1 MIKMSLKILVA
12 TACGEKKRAGKHR
25 AVDLYKSS
33 RIRAVY
39 NRRSGCDMAI
49 LSSKFGL
56 VDSQTIIEDYE
67 EVLTPERIKILLPQV
82 VDYVKRYDVVIYF
95 KAGASF
101 IYFELIK
108 KASEIAYIPIVYL
121 GYGYMAE
128 INKIPGV
135 ISEINDDPKFLTKF
149 QLDHIDFAKIPT
161 KKVEKGFNKDFA
173 VICKDSKIP
182 SSEDFQRE
190 IFKIF
195 DKAEK
200 EGKKFVEITSGE
212 LHREI
217 GFYPGP
223 DHRMASLCG
232 VMRGLMEAGD
242 DILYQPRKGRGA
254 TLKIRY
260 KLPRQVY

>member
-1 MIKMSLKILVA
+1 MSLKILVA
-12 TACGEKKRAGKHR
+12 TACGKKKRTGKHR
-25 AVDLYKSS
+25 AVDLYRSS

-56 VDSQTIIEDYE
+56 VDSQTVIEDYE
-67 EVLTPERIKILLPQV
+67 EVLTPERVKILLPQV

-108 KASEIAYIPIVYL
+108 KASEIANIPIVYL

-149 QLDHIDFAKIPT
+149 QLNHIDFAKMPS
-161 KKVEKGFNKDFA
+161 KKVEKESLKEFK
-173 VICKDSKIP
+173 VICKDSKKP
-182 SSEDFQRE
+182 NSEDFRRE
-190 IFKIF
+190 IIKIF
-195 DKAEK
+195 DEAQK
-200 EGKKFVEITSGE
+200 EGKDFVEITSGE
-212 LHREI
+212 VHREV

-223 DHRMASLCG
+223 NHRMASLCD
-232 VMRGLMEAGD
+232 VMRGLMQAGD

-260 KLPRQVY
+260 KLPRPDY